1 MAISGEWMS
10 MYHGHVRC
18 PPRPKEDFG
27 SPGTGV
33 TAPGLEWGTKW
44 VLRIESHPLEKL
56 QVLFTTEPSLQPLGM
71 HSYMPY
77 VSQQLSQSVLLPTL
91 SRPPFSGKQHLPN
104 AGIKEWHCTL
114 LDCYVPWYLIVKL
127 KNEENIPGRKKCH
140 KCLHWP
146 VNTYQQRAHKP
157 VTYRVRSCSVPP
169 H

>member
-1 MAISGEWMS
+1 MNVYVPWACPVSTTAKGRLWISWDWSYSTRTGVRHQVGAEDWIPSSGKIASALYDWAIS
-10 MYHGHVRC
+10 
-18 PPRPKEDFG
+18 PAPRYAFLYALCISTVESKCTITNSL
-27 SPGTGV
+27 SP
-33 TAPGLEWGTKW
+33 
-44 VLRIESHPLEKL
+44 H
-56 QVLFTTEPSLQPLGM
+56 
-71 HSYMPY
+71 
-77 VSQQLSQSVLLPTL
+77 
-91 SRPPFSGKQHLPN
+91 FSGKQHLPN